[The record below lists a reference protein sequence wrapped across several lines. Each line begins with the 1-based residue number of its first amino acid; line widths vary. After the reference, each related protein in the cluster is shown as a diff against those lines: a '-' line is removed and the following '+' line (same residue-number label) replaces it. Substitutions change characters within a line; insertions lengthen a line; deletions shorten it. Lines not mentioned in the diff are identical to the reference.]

1 MQINGIGSGHS
12 SSAHQVTECMH
23 DHSVS
28 AKIGGAAA
36 SSSGNNVVQ
45 PQTSSVA
52 QQEGQFSLASWLKN
66 TLSDGRKLLQK
77 IWGESSVADSSGDN
91 SLQTTEQVMA
101 QIGDPE
107 EGESVTGRTITG
119 NSAVQETIAGSAL
132 RQQDL
137 QNNPYFSA
145 IEDTGRTKQ
154 NLWEK
159 VRVRFH
165 SVAGQLTKHFSG
177 RNTFQAKQEKPKEDL
192 RKHSRYREDD
202 LEIDCILT
210 DDSYLMDS
218 YDRKGEYSKLS
229 TKK

>member
-1 MQINGIGSGHS
+1 MQINGIGSGHGTG
-12 SSAHQVTECMH
+12 AHQVTNCMH

-28 AKIGGAAA
+28 KKSGGAAA
-36 SSSGNNVVQ
+36 SSSGNNAVQ
-45 PQTSSVA
+45 SQTSYA
-52 QQEGQFSLASWLKN
+52 RQPEGQFSLVSWLRN
-66 TLSDGRKLLQK
+66 TLSDGRKLLQR
-77 IWGESSVADSSGDN
+77 IWGENSVADGDGEN
-91 SLQTTEQVMA
+91 SLQSAEQVMT
-101 QIGDPE
+101 QIGDP
-107 EGESVTGRTITG
+107 
-119 NSAVQETIAGSAL
+119 AL

-145 IEDTGRTKQ
+145 IEDTGRAKQ

-159 VRVRFH
+159 VRVKFH
-165 SVAGQLTKHFSG
+165 SVAGQLTKRFSG
-177 RNTFQAKQEKPKEDL
+177 RNTFQAKQERPKEDL